1 MSKTKSA
8 QPPAPRSGLSKA
20 ANQMWRDKILYL
32 MLAPTVI
39 YFLIFR
45 VWPIINMRLAF
56 YNYKARGPWEWAGL
70 KYFELL
76 FKTSAFSEILTNTL
90 ILSFMK
96 YVLLFPAFVIFAL
109 LLNELRVQKFRK
121 YVQIVSYLP
130 HFLSWVV
137 IAGIWKSFL
146 SPEDDSAIN
155 LLMHLFGQESVD
167 LLTDKGAIR
176 WVLFFCEAWRSLGW
190 DSIVFYTAIIGISA
204 DIYEAAALDG
214 ASRKDIILH
223 IILPELLIPMT
234 TVFILNLGFFMSAG
248 FDQVYNFTNASVN
261 SVVDILDTYVNRV
274 GIESGQYSL
283 GTAVSLIKGVVGVIL
298 VYMTHITSKKVTG
311 EGVW

>member
-8 QPPAPRSGLSKA
+8 QPPVPRSGLSKA